1 MNRAAGEKREAN
13 NGAIDG
19 DWIDAAAKALEAD
32 EGVRKRVGEVVRLSI
47 DRPLPFICVYRVP
60 EGREDKGTAHLVIG
74 EASYLIAPGD
84 KGSAGTVRTIVE
96 KIAKVLSDR
105 FGAFMVLEV
114 WAADKH
120 SEEKFYSTH
129 SQARFRIFTDR
140 KEDELPSTVEE
151 LAKGLE
157 ELRVRRE
164 VAIET
169 GREIHPPEMVPL
181 LDGEALRRM
190 SCLLIGLEISPI
202 YRDAETGEIHLSLL
216 ADLRRGISKAFQKAF
231 FEFVHVQTPER
242 PTHPQM
248 LGRRVLVDAVW
259 KADAELAELSDKFN
273 YLMAVTPVNSAE
285 AFQEFKKN
293 GFEKDPVFHYR
304 LLTIDPEDLKR
315 RLYAISFD
323 EIEDST
329 AHYLLRDKRI
339 ELDRQITLL
348 EDRNTPR
355 FLYES
360 LQLFPPVDDELL
372 DLSLEILGLERRTPE
387 PADTLDA
394 EAIKELAEAELDFY
408 RDKYPKLAAT
418 AEIRKDT
425 PPGLMVSS
433 GNLMIGVGTTI
444 SELRAHALLQ
454 HEVGTHI
461 VTYYNGRAQP
471 FKLLYSGLPGYEQ
484 LQEGLAVFTEYLVG
498 GLTLGRLKTLAAR
511 VIAVK
516 RLTDG
521 RKFTEVFDELV
532 NTFGFGDRIAFN
544 IAMRA
549 FRGGGLTKDAV
560 YLRGLADVLR
570 YIREGGDIETLFIG
584 KMGFEHI
591 PMIKE
596 LEWREVLRP
605 SPLTPRYMEMPET
618 AERLKRIKEGASV
631 FDLV

>member
-1 MNRAAGEKREAN
+1 MNRAAGKKIDNE
-13 NGAIDG
+13 IDG

-32 EGVRKRVGEVVRLSI
+32 EGVRKLVGESVRLNI
-47 DRPLPFICVYRVP
+47 DRPLPFLCVYRVP
-60 EGREDKGTAHLVIG
+60 PDRADKGTAHLVIG

-84 KGSAGTVRTIVE
+84 KDSAGTVRTIVE
-96 KIAKVLSDR
+96 KIAKVLADR
-105 FGAFMVLEV
+105 FGAFMILEV
-114 WAADKH
+114 WSADAKPKE
-120 SEEKFYSTH
+120 SFYSTH
-129 SQARFRIFTDR
+129 SPARFRIFTDR
-140 KEDELPSTVEE
+140 EKDALPSTVEE

-157 ELRVRRE
+157 ELRVQRE
-164 VAIET
+164 VAVET
-169 GREIHPPEMVPL
+169 GEEIHPPGMVPL
-181 LDGEALRRM
+181 LDAEALRRM
-190 SCLLIGLEISPI
+190 SCLLIGLEVTPI
-202 YRDAETGEIHLSLL
+202 YRDTDTGEIHLSLL
-216 ADLRRGISKAFQKAF
+216 ANLRRSLSTAFQKTF
-231 FEFVHVQTPER
+231 FEFLHVQTPER
-242 PTHPQM
+242 PTHPQR

-259 KADAELAELSDKFN
+259 KADAELAELSDTFN
-273 YLMAVTPVNSAE
+273 YLMAVTPVNSNE

-323 EIEDST
+323 DIEDST
-329 AHYLLRDKRI
+329 AAYLLRDKRI
-339 ELDRQITLL
+339 ELDRQITLI
-348 EDRNTPR
+348 EDRNTQR

-360 LQLFPPVDDELL
+360 LQLFPPVEEELF
-372 DLSLEILGLERRTPE
+372 DLSLEILKLERGTPE

-394 EAIKELAEAELDFY
+394 DAIKILAEEELNYY
-408 RDKYPKLAAT
+408 REKYPSLAAT

-444 SELRAHALLQ
+444 SELRIEALLQ
-454 HEVGTHI
+454 HEVGTHV

-498 GLTLGRLKTLAAR
+498 GLTLGRLRTLAAR
-511 VIAVK
+511 VVAVK

-532 NTFGFGDRIAFN
+532 NTFGFGDRTAFN

-570 YIREGGDIETLFIG
+570 YIKEGGDIETLFIG

-591 PMIKE
+591 PIIKE

-605 SPLTPRYMEMPET
+605 APLLPRYMTMPET
-618 AERLKRIKEGASV
+618 AGRLKKIREGASI